1 MKTVLIY
8 GSTYG
13 TCTDISQR
21 IVDRIGEVDR
31 FEVSTFDF
39 STIANYDRIILGTS
53 TWGNGILQQEW
64 EKNIE
69 SLKSSDLSEKT
80 VAIFGT
86 GDQEGYTETFA
97 EAIKD
102 LYDIVLGCGAKVVGS
117 WPIEGY
123 EYESSRAVVDGSF
136 VGLVI
141 DEENQDELT
150 DERIDQWLRSWAL

>member
-1 MKTVLIY
+1 MNTVLIY

-21 IVDRIGEVDR
+21 MVAILKEVDL
-31 FEVSTFDF
+31 FEVSAFDF
-39 STIANYDRIILGTS
+39 STLKNYDKIILGTS
-53 TWGNGILQQEW
+53 TWGAGILQQEW

-69 SLKSSDLSEKT
+69 SLKSVDLSGKK

-86 GDQEGYTETFA
+86 GDQEGYPETFA

-102 LYDIVLGCGAKVVGS
+102 LNDIVLGCGASVVGQ

-123 EYESSRAVVDGSF
+123 EYESSRAVIDGKF

-150 DERIDQWLRSWAL
+150 DSRIEEWLLDIAF